1 MTNSA
6 SALRTG
12 SSRKIRRA
20 VMLAA
25 AIAVTAPLVGTAPPA
40 VAADA
45 PKIDKDKVYGSEQDV
60 VARME
65 GTDGMKDKD
74 GNPVPGYAPVEQAE
88 SVMGYPKGIDRDKKG
103 AIVDPVTPED
113 VHNRWAK
120 PDPNEEKA
128 KFDNKQALA
137 DAKQAVV
144 DAKAAAQKYA
154 DDKKNHPAPLREVAK
169 QLADSTLTDPD
180 VRGDTKDDAIYGRGG
195 SEIGAEH
202 AEMHCAGKHAAA
214 PGGRV
219 DQNAAKANPCVFVG
233 KLDQKDGSKFPKVDG
248 GSGIAGGGKKTY
260 SVETQST
267 EEDSTTSG
275 WSAGGKLTTK
285 VTSTPAGDKGGAA
298 PEVNGEVSFTY
309 SYSSTATHKVT
320 TSQKDQTEVDFP
332 SDKKGSLQG
341 RRDGAYYIGYII
353 TRKINDI
360 SENDQ
365 GKESL
370 IAIPARVYVQSPQS
384 STSVTYFKYQE

>member
-1 MTNSA
+1 MTNST
-6 SALRTG
+6 SPLRAG

-65 GTDGMKDKD
+65 GTDGMKDKE
-74 GNPVPGYAPVEQAE
+74 GKPVPGYAPVAQSE
-88 SVMGYPKGIDRDKKG
+88 SVMGYPKGVDRDK
-103 AIVDPVTPED
+103 
-113 VHNRWAK
+113 
-120 PDPNEEKA
+120 
-128 KFDNKQALA
+128 DNKVMPVYKDDVQAQY

-144 DAKAAAQKYA
+144 DAKAAAKKYA
-154 DDKKNHPAPLREVAK
+154 EDTTNNPQPLRETAK
-169 QLADSTLTDPD
+169 LLADSSLTDPE
-180 VRGDTKDDAIYGRGG
+180 VRGDTNDDAIYGRGG
-195 SEIGAEH
+195 TEMSAEH
-202 AEMHCAGKHAAA
+202 AEMHCAGKHAPA

-233 KLDQKDGSKFPKVDG
+233 KLDKKDGSKYPKVG
-248 GSGIAGGGKKTY
+248 GSSGMAGGGKKTY
-260 SVETQST
+260 SVEGLSS
-267 EEDSTTSG
+267 EEKSTTEG
-275 WSAGGKLTTK
+275 WSAGGKFTPKLTI
-285 VTSTPAGDKGGAA
+285 TPGGDKGGPGGGAD
-298 PEVNGEVSFTY
+298 GELSFTY
-309 SYSSTATHKVT
+309 SYSSTTTNKVLT
-320 TSQKDQTEVDFP
+320 TQKDQTEVEFP

-353 TRKINDI
+353 TRKLNAIYED
-360 SENDQ
+360 DR